1 MIDRIKAILADKFPG
16 AVLESED
23 ESILVLAPESWP
35 DIATFLKT
43 ADEFYFDS
51 CMCITGV
58 DLGPEQQLEV
68 RYNLHSMKYNHKI
81 EIRIAVD
88 RENPEIPSVALVWR
102 MADWFEREVY
112 DMYGIKFSG
121 HPDLRRM
128 LLPEDWEGYPL
139 RKDYEE
145 PDAYHGII
153 IPKIKEIWE

>member
-1 MIDRIKAILADKFPG
+1 MIDKIKAVLAEQFPG

-23 ESILVLAPESWP
+23 ETIIALSPGSWQE
-35 DIATFLKT
+35 IASFLKT
-43 ADEFYFDS
+43 SEAFYFDS

-58 DLGPEQQLEV
+58 DLGPEEKLEV
-68 RYNLHSMKYNHKI
+68 RYNLHSMKHNHKV

-88 RENPEIPSVALVWR
+88 REKPVIPTVATVWR

-112 DMYGIKFSG
+112 DMYGITFSD

-145 PDAYHGII
+145 PDAYHGIV
-153 IPKIKEIWE
+153 IPKIKDIWE